1 MLRDTTYSYY
11 IDPKSYA
18 NYFNKRF
25 SAEAKLR
32 LFQQLHQ
39 DTETDF
45 YRASGSCLCELCGL
59 EYRKH
64 PYDEEL
70 AVNRLCNGEFVH
82 L

>member
-1 MLRDTTYSYY
+1 MQQYVIAKLSTD
-11 IDPKSYA
+11 
-18 NYFNKRF
+18 
-25 SAEAKLR
+25 AKLR

-64 PYDEEL
+64 PLDEEL
-70 AVNRLCNGEFVH
+70 AVNRLCNGELVH

>member
-1 MLRDTTYSYY
+1 MLRNITEGIYA
-11 IDPKSYA
+11 DPIYTR
-18 NYFNKRF
+18 NYVNKKF
-25 SAEAKLR
+25 VADAKLR
-32 LFQQLHQ
+32 LFQQIHQ

-45 YRASGSCLCELCGL
+45 YRASGSCLCELCGI

-70 AVNRLCNGEFVH
+70 AVNRLCNGELVH